1 MRAFIWTLFIIATV
15 VVWGLAAIGLMAI
28 AIHINTP

>member
-1 MRAFIWTLFIIATV
+1 MRAFIWTVFILSTV

-28 AIHINTP
+28 SVYLNN